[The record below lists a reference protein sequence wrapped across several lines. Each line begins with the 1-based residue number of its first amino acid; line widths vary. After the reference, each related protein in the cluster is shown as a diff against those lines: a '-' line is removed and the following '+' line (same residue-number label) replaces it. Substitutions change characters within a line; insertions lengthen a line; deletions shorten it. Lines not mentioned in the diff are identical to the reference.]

1 MSWVDTEEDVRQAV
15 DFRLWKRLFAYT
27 RPYRKQVRILVA
39 AGMTAAL
46 SDAAFPLVA
55 RSAIDAVAREGA
67 AAALPRYAAAYLLL
81 TACIAGGVWTFIRM
95 ASRLRTHISHDI
107 RRDAFA
113 KLQEL
118 SFSYYDRRPVGWLMA
133 RMTSDCERL
142 SNVFAWGILD
152 LFWASTLLCAIAA
165 AMFVLDARLALLV
178 LAILPFLVVV
188 SVWFRKRILES
199 ARRVRRT
206 NSLLTAAYNEG
217 ITGVRTAKAFAREKE
232 NLAEF
237 AELSGTMRKASV
249 ENQLHAA
256 LYLPVVV
263 ALGSVAAGVALATG
277 GTAVVAGGLTVGTV
291 IAFLAYTRLFFEP
304 VNDLAHWFAELQMAQ
319 AAAERI
325 LDLVAEVPEVRDS
338 DAVRARLAAAAPA
351 PGTAPDGGADR
362 WRTIEFRN
370 VGFAYRDGPPVLRG
384 FDLLVEAGETV
395 ALVGETGGGKTTI
408 VSLLARFYE
417 ATEGAILVDGTDLR
431 ERGLAWW
438 QGNFGVILQTPY
450 LFSGTVAANLRYG
463 KLDATR
469 EEMEA
474 ACRVVGA
481 HDFVAAMPK
490 GYDTNVGEGG
500 VRLSTG
506 QKQLLSFAR
515 AILKQPR
522 ILVMDEATSSVDTE
536 TEQKLQR
543 ALSVVLEGRTS
554 FVIAHRLST
563 IRNADRIVVI
573 DGGRIVEEGDHRTL
587 LARKGSYP
595 DLYTK
600 KSVVDAVRTWS

>member
-1 MSWVDTEEDVRQAV
+1 
-15 DFRLWKRLFAYT
+15 
-27 RPYRKQVRILVA
+27 
-39 AGMTAAL
+39 
-46 SDAAFPLVA
+46 
-55 RSAIDAVAREGA
+55 
-67 AAALPRYAAAYLLL
+67 
-81 TACIAGGVWTFIRM
+81 M

-587 LARKGSYP
+587 LARKGRYH

-600 KSVVDAVRTWS
+600 QSLLDAVRTWS